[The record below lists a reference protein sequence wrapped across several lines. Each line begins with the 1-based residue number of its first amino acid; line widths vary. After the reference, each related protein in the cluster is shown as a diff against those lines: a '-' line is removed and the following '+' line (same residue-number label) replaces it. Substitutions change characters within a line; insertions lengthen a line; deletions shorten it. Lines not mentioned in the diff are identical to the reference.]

1 VEYDTGIFAV
11 RCAESYSFFVWTPKL
26 DKRMRLSFKFR
37 VLPVLALL
45 GTKIFAQIPTAYPI
59 ATPHPDK
66 QLQAAGQMY
75 LESMYLPS
83 VTRGPWSPTWS
94 PDGREIAISMHGSIW
109 TIPANGGDAVQ
120 LTASPQYDSQPSWSP
135 DGSRIAFV
143 RDDGHS
149 MHLWVVDAKSSV
161 AQQITQG
168 QSLDVDPEWHSSSR
182 IYYSS
187 TPGGAPFGLWQVAAE
202 DGKPEPVLADGKQT
216 IEPASS
222 PKGEKIVFVSTRHMA
237 DGSSGSYGSGDLWTM
252 DLNTKVLRLLL
263 KQETLWEARP
273 RWSPDGKTI
282 VFVSQQTGKNQIFL
296 LDADT
301 GIPVQLTYVPE
312 EVFAPSWSP
321 DGKQVAFVSSGDH
334 EFKLC
339 VMPAAGGEP
348 KSIDIASLRWQRP
361 VGKVTVAIQDERG
374 EKTAARVYLT
384 SSDGKAWA
392 PNNAFERLSVI
403 TGDHYFQTNGDFT
416 VEVPAGDIML
426 EIMKGFQYRPE
437 RKSVRI
443 AANQTANVTIKLERL
458 TNLQA
463 EGWYSGD
470 NHLHMNYGGVYAE
483 TPASLISEAAAEDLD
498 VTNSFPTNQN
508 TRLLDLQYFTG
519 KPDPT
524 STSDHILYFNEE
536 YRPNF
541 AGHMGLL
548 NMKQFYFPVYDGYTG
563 TPFGADYPTNADV
576 LDAMH
581 AQGAIGGYVHP
592 YLINPGGDPLSDKNF
607 IGARE
612 FPADVSLGKT
622 DYYDLMCVWTD
633 PGVAASVVY
642 RLWNLGFKV
651 PLSAGSDAMPS
662 YWRAPTIG
670 GVRVYVH
677 ATRPLDYQHWIE
689 ALVRGRSF
697 VTNGPILRFTVDGH
711 EPGEELHLDGSSQVA
726 VDAEVTSAFPVE
738 RLEIVQNGNVIAS
751 QKSEDGFHIHLKRSF
766 PVSASGWIA
775 ARVFGPQKVHFITD
789 SYVYAHSNPIFL
801 TARGEKPYSKA
812 DADYFVRWQDEALE
826 VIPTRE
832 FRNEEQKSQTMDLY
846 RRARAKFLEL
856 GSESK
861 AAR

>member
-1 VEYDTGIFAV
+1 
-11 RCAESYSFFVWTPKL
+11 
-26 DKRMRLSFKFR
+26 MRTFFKFH
-37 VLPVLALL
+37 LSLILALT
-45 GTKIFAQIPTAYPI
+45 TKVLAQIPTAYPI

-94 PDGREIAISMHGSIW
+94 PDGHEIAISMHGSIW
-109 TIPANGGDAVQ
+109 KVPAGGGEAVQ
-120 LTASPQYDSQPSWSP
+120 LTSAPQYDSEPSWSP

-143 RDDGHS
+143 RDDDHS
-149 MHLWVVDAKSSV
+149 MHLWVVDAKGGV
-161 AQQITQG
+161 PQQVTQG
-168 QSLDVDPEWHSSSR
+168 QSIDVDPEWHSSSAL
-182 IYYSS
+182 YYSS
-187 TPGGAPFGLWQVAAE
+187 TPGGAPFGLWQIAAE
-202 DGKPEPVLADGKQT
+202 GGKAEPVLADGKQS

-222 PKGEKIVFVSTRHMA
+222 PKGDRIVFVSARHLN
-237 DGSSGSYGSGDLWTM
+237 DGSGGSYGSGDLWSL
-252 DLNTKVLRLLL
+252 DLKTKDIRLLS

-296 LDADT
+296 LDANT
-301 GIPVQLTYVPE
+301 GIPVQLSYVPE
-312 EVFAPSWSP
+312 EVFAPVWSP
-321 DGKQVAFVSSGDH
+321 DGKQIAFVSSSNH
-334 EFKLC
+334 EFKLW

-348 KSIDIASLRWQRP
+348 KPIEITSLHWQKP
-361 VGKVTVAIQDERG
+361 VGRLKVTIQDERG
-374 EKTAARVYLT
+374 AKTAARVYLK
-384 SSDGKAWA
+384 SSDGRAWG
-392 PNNAFERLSVI
+392 PDNTFERLSII
-403 TGDHYFQTNGDFT
+403 TGDHYFQSNGDFT
-416 VEVPAGDIML
+416 AAVPTGDIVL
-426 EIMKGFQYRPE
+426 EVMKGFQYRPA
-437 RKSVRI
+437 RRTIRI
-443 AANQTANVTIKLERL
+443 AENQTEDVTIKLERI

-483 TPASLISEAAAEDLD
+483 TPATLISEAAAEDLD
-498 VTNSFPTNQN
+498 VTNSFPTNHN
-508 TRLLDLQYFTG
+508 TRLIDLEYFTG

-524 STSDHILYFNEE
+524 STSDRILYFNEE

-563 TPFGADYPTNADV
+563 TPYGADYPTNADV

-592 YLINPGGDPLSDKNF
+592 YLLEPGGDPLSNKNF

-612 FPADVSLGKT
+612 FPADVVLGKT
-622 DYYDLMCVWTD
+622 DYYDLMCIWTD

-677 ATRPLDYQHWIE
+677 AGQPLDYQHWIQG
-689 ALVRGRSF
+689 LVKGRSF
-697 VTNGPILRFTVDGH
+697 VTNGPILRFSVNER
-711 EPGEELHLDGSSQVA
+711 EPGDELRMDSPSSISIA
-726 VDAEVTSAFPVE
+726 AEVTSAFPVE
-738 RLEIVQNGNVIAS
+738 ALEIVQNGEVIAS
-751 QKSEDGFHIHLKRSF
+751 QKSEDGHHIKLKKSV
-766 PVSASGWIA
+766 PVAGSGWVA
-775 ARVFGPQKVHFITD
+775 ARVFGPGKVHFITD

-801 TARGEKPYSKA
+801 TVRGEKPHSKK

-832 FRNEEQKSQTMDLY
+832 FRTEEQKSQTVDLY
-846 RRARAKFLEL
+846 QRARTAFLKL
-856 GSESK
+856 SSDDKGGQ
-861 AAR
+861 